1 MIRYEKIFLKI
12 FIHIYV
18 IFFGDNFLIYIL
30 ILRHKQEFKSSN
42 EKVKLLWK
50 RNKHLQNML
59 GQIFF

>member
-42 EKVKLLWK
+42 EKVKFAVEK
-50 RNKHLQNML
+50 E
-59 GQIFF
+59 